1 MTRKDLV
8 VLAADKDMEQTLRG
22 LLARSQALDIRPV
35 AFDIFVHPEHDAACA
50 RRGVSFLSSFA
61 RRYDYGLLL
70 FDHEGSGREA
80 VSRLEIQRA
89 LNREFAGSGWEE
101 RARAI
106 VVSPELEAWVWSPS
120 PHVDEVAGWKNRQPA
135 LRDWLVKTELLMAG
149 EVKPRQPKEAF
160 RAALRAASV
169 ARSASLYRSLA
180 ERVSL
185 RSCADASFQEL
196 QSTLR
201 EWFPRDIPEGD
212 TVGSADRAGG

>member
-22 LLARSQALDIRPV
+22 LLARPQALDIRPV
-35 AFDIFVHPEHDAACA
+35 AFDVFVHPEHDAACV

-61 RRYDYGLLL
+61 RRYDHGLLL
-70 FDHEGSGREA
+70 FDHEGSGREG

-135 LRDWLVKTELLMAG
+135 LRDWLITMGLWSEG
-149 EVKPRQPKEAF
+149 DVKPRQPKEAF

-185 RSCADASFQEL
+185 RYCADASFQEL
-196 QSTLR
+196 RSTLR
-201 EWFPRDIPEGD
+201 EWFPRD
-212 TVGSADRAGG
+212 TRTTDRI